1 MSLTKEVI
9 FIVLEEKMNEFRDL
23 IDELELNFNDKL
35 NFKFNYLYN
44 IEEWKMKQEKDL
56 KEALTLIEKEKISAV
71 AFNSNNLVIITNY
84 FWEKCKDE
92 QICIILHELG
102 HIKYPLTKIC
112 TFLTLNNGQNCA
124 KEFLADSF
132 IKEVS
137 SELASKR
144 FEFLF
149 KKFDSSFKIDLFG
162 SKFDSDE
169 FDALI
174 LNYFNLC
181 YYKRLKNS
189 DLVEKSKK
197 LIEDKLSK
205 WGLVKEDMEEITK
218 HINEYLDSLCDWKMG
233 ESLKKCLEEIDS
245 KLLSENAINITK

>member
-1 MSLTKEVI
+1 MSSTKEVI
-9 FIVLEEKMNEFRDL
+9 FIVQEEKVEEFRNL

-35 NFKFNYLYN
+35 YFKFNYLYS
-44 IEEWKMKQEKDL
+44 IEKWKLKQQKDL
-56 KEALTLIEKEKISAV
+56 EEAQALIEKERKVAV
-71 AFNSNNLVIITNY
+71 AFNSDNLVIITKF

-102 HIKYPLTKIC
+102 HIKYPLIKVC

-137 SELASKR
+137 SQLMSNRFKFWFKR
-144 FEFLF
+144 FE
-149 KKFDSSFKIDLFG
+149 DSFKIDDY
-162 SKFDSDE
+162 KNNFDSDE

-181 YYKRLKNS
+181 YFKKLTNS
-189 DLVEKSKK
+189 DKIEKPKK
-197 LIEDKLSK
+197 AIENKLME
-205 WGLVKEDMEEITK
+205 WGLSNEDIQKITE
-218 HINEYLDSLCDWKMG
+218 HINNYLESFCDWKSG
-233 ESLKKCLEEIDS
+233 ENLKKFLEEIES
-245 KLLSENAINITK
+245 KLLSENTISIAK